1 MKRSDFQFFFPVRVR
16 YSEIDAQGIVFYAH
30 YLTYFDTAIYEYIRW
45 SGFDNKKMVEES
57 QLDFHVVKS
66 TIEYLGPSH
75 FDDDLEIGV
84 APGHIGNSSVIWQ
97 VGLFRKDEP
106 DCLTQGE
113 IVWVCAKL
121 GTHRSHPLP
130 ESFLACVKGQQT

>member
-1 MKRSDFQFFFPVRVR
+1 MTRSDFQFFFPVRVR

-106 DCLTQGE
+106 DCLTKGE

-121 GTHRSHPLP
+121 GAHRSHPLP
-130 ESFLACVKGQQT
+130 ESFLACINGQRF